1 MPETLH
7 LPPGINYECTGC
19 GTCCSGWAV
28 HMTQEDHTRIASVDW
43 GALHA
48 PFKGKVLFKELQ
60 KYEKM
65 ISPYTHKI
73 RSDDGTCPFL
83 VNKLCFMHS
92 TNGAEFK
99 PSICQLFPYCFTDT
113 PTGTYATVS
122 FVSVGAVYNSGKAL
136 ADQREYLEKKLA
148 DFRAV
153 FPGYKPDW
161 SKIQLTAGHPLTWD
175 EYLKHEEVLLNFLS
189 SPDGNVLDKLRK
201 CSDYLVE
208 RVNQL
213 TAPANKS
220 ASEDGAMGLNKL
232 DRHILANFHRM
243 YFPAKGRKINEKG
256 LNTFKFWLGVIF
268 NTGTVFELPHQFYAI
283 DQLREFPFP
292 EDKEVDEIFTRY
304 AYSHVF
310 GKKYFGPGFGG
321 LTVISGFHHLVTV
334 IMLARL
340 HARAVAKA
348 RNAPIV
354 SLLDVLA
361 TIRMLETQLGET
373 MFSQGSTNTV
383 ELLLQSGKRA
393 KRLLSIG

>member
-1 MPETLH
+1 M
-7 LPPGINYECTGC
+7 TG
-19 GTCCSGWAV
+19 
-28 HMTQEDHTRIASVDW
+28 EDHTRIASVDW
-43 GALHA
+43 GSLHA
-48 PFKGKVLFKELQ
+48 PFKNKTLFKELQ

-73 RSDDGTCPFL
+73 KSDDGTCPFL

-113 PTGTYATVS
+113 PSGTYATVS
-122 FVSVGAVYNSGKAL
+122 FVSVGAVYNSGAAL
-136 ADQREYLEKKLA
+136 SDQREYLEKKLS

-153 FPGYKPDW
+153 FPQYKPDW
-161 SKIQLTAGHPLTWD
+161 SKIQLTAGHPLTW
-175 EYLKHEEVLLNFLS
+175 EQYLKHENVLLDLIRS
-189 SPDGNVLDKLRK
+189 EEGTILDRLRK
-201 CSDYLVE
+201 CSDYLVDE
-208 RVNQL
+208 VNKVV
-213 TAPANKS
+213 PASNKG
-220 ASEDGAMGLNKL
+220 AADGAMGLNKL

-243 YFPAKGRKINEKG
+243 YFPAKGRKLNDKG

-268 NTGTVFELPHQFYAI
+268 NTGTVFELPGGFFAI

-292 EDKEVDEIFTRY
+292 DDKEIDDIFTRY

-310 GKKYFGPGFGG
+310 GKKYFGAGFGG
-321 LTVISGFHHLVTV
+321 LTLISGFHHLVMV

-340 HARAVAKA
+340 HARAVAKV

-361 TIRMLETQLGET
+361 TVRMMETQLGET
-373 MFSQGSTNTV
+373 MFSQASTNTV

-393 KRLLSIG
+393 KRFLSIG